1 METIINYTK
10 MGLAFL
16 TFWAVTIVVALTFI
30 SFFLF
35 ALVAIVLGAYELIF
49 G

>member
-1 METIINYTK
+1 MEKIINYTK

-16 TFWAVTIVVALTFI
+16 TFWTVAIAVSLTFI
-30 SFFLF
+30 CFFLF
-35 ALVAIVLGAYELIF
+35 ALVAIVLGAYDVIL